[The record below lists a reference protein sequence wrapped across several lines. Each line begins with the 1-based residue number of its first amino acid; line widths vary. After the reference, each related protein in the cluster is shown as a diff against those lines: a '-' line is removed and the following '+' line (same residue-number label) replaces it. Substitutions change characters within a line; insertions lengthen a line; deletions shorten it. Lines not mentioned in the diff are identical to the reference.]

1 LTTVN
6 DSCRLNVFRS
16 AEGCGHIEEGREGTG
31 LTVHQGLPPEF
42 YTAKQAADILALS
55 DRTVIRLC
63 QTGELVGARI
73 GRQWRI
79 AIAEIERFKAR
90 AEGMPP
96 CQGVHTG

>member
-1 LTTVN
+1 LKG
-6 DSCRLNVFRS
+6 FRS
-16 AEGCGHIEEGREGTG
+16 SEGCGHIEGREGRKG

-63 QTGELVGARI
+63 QTGELAGARI

-90 AEGMPP
+90 AEFPQLP
-96 CQGVHTG
+96 RLRPH